1 MKKLMQLTSIG
12 MLSLS
17 PYLMA
22 ETLGDLGEIK
32 LVDESAK
39 SNLFQR
45 EKIVGCTDFIEKKE
59 LSCAKEPK
67 DAILSK
73 LPTSQQLEEADL
85 ENDAVRKDIKNELSG
100 ILAELNKL
108 KKEQQASLATIKRL
122 QSVIDSLSQE
132 KANTSTEK
140 MTMLK
145 DIKHITPKKKKSYT
159 KTLIRK
165 KIKEIS
171 RTDTEVIVEVQS
183 NESLST
189 YAQAYYND
197 NRQYHKIY
205 KANKDKL
212 PANMMIV
219 IGDRLTVPLP

>member
-1 MKKLMQLTSIG
+1 MKKIAYCVGVMFI
-12 MLSLS
+12 
-17 PYLMA
+17 
-22 ETLGDLGEIK
+22 TLGSYAQADTLDDLGEIK
-32 LVDESAK
+32 IVDESAK
-39 SNLFQR
+39 SKLFQR
-45 EKIVGCTDFIEKKE
+45 EKIVGCTDFAKKKE
-59 LSCAKEPK
+59 MSCAKEPK

-73 LPTSQQLEEADL
+73 LPTSKQLEETDL
-85 ENDAVRKDIKNELSG
+85 KDDRSRAEMKAQLSS

-108 KKEQQASLATIKRL
+108 KKEQQASLVTIKRL
-122 QSVIDSLSQE
+122 KSVINTLSKE
-132 KANTSTEK
+132 KPNTTTEK
-140 MTMLK
+140 MMMVK
-145 DIKHITPKKKKSYT
+145 EIKEIKPKKKKSYT
-159 KTLIRK
+159 ETLIRK

-205 KANKDKL
+205 RANKDKI
-212 PANMMIV
+212 PKSMMLV

>member
-1 MKKLMQLTSIG
+1 MKKLMQLTSIS
-12 MLSLS
+12 MLTLS
-17 PYLMA
+17 PYLIA
-22 ETLGDLGEIK
+22 EGLDDLGEIK

-39 SNLFQR
+39 SALFQR

-73 LPTSQQLEEADL
+73 LPTSTQLQNADL
-85 ENDAVRKDIKNELSG
+85 EDENVREDIKNQLSD

-108 KKEQQASLATIKRL
+108 KKEQQANLQTIEKL
-122 QSVIDSLSQE
+122 KGVIDVLSE
-132 KANTSTEK
+132 KKVNNTTQK
-140 MTMLK
+140 MAMVK
-145 DIKHITPKKKKSYT
+145 EIKTITPKKTKSYT

-165 KIKEIS
+165 EIKEIS
-171 RTDTEVIVEVQS
+171 RTDSEVIIEVQN

-197 NRQYHKIY
+197 NTQYYRIY
-205 KANKDKL
+205 KANKDKI
-212 PANMMIV
+212 PPSMMIV
-219 IGDRLTVPLP
+219 IGDRLRIPLP

>member
-1 MKKLMQLTSIG
+1 MKKVAYLTAIT
-12 MLSLS
+12 MLAFS
-17 PYLMA
+17 PFTMA
-22 ETLGDLGEIK
+22 ENLDDLGEIK
-32 LVDESAK
+32 LIDESAK
-39 SNLFQR
+39 SNLYQR

-73 LPTSQQLEEADL
+73 LPTSQQLQQADL
-85 ENDAVRKDIKNELSG
+85 EDDNVRKDIKNELSG

-122 QSVIDSLSQE
+122 QGVIDSLSKE
-132 KANTSTEK
+132 KVNNTTEK
-140 MTMLK
+140 MAMVK
-145 DIKHITPKKKKSYT
+145 EIKKITPKKKKSYT

-171 RTDTEVIVEVQS
+171 RTDTEVVVEVQS

-197 NRQYHKIY
+197 NTQYYKIY
-205 KANKDKL
+205 KANEDKI
-212 PANMMIV
+212 PSNMMIV
-219 IGDRLTVPLP
+219 IGDRLRIPLN